1 MRVRRADGRRRATAV
16 LLAAT
21 TAAAAVCLATAAT
34 GPARAATPE
43 VHYAVDGAF
52 AFTGHGY
59 GHGHGMSQWGAD
71 GAAQRGLSST
81 QILDFYYPGTTT
93 GTVGN
98 PTVRVSV
105 TGITGGVTVQPTDR
119 SGALSAIAD
128 DQPAPLALPADVNGA
143 PVSQWRVLS
152 TAGVQTLQGLWSG
165 SWQPYPPT
173 GGLATTAAVGF
184 RGATAAVSAV
194 RADGTVRDYRG
205 DLVLQ
210 STGGVVRA
218 VDRVPLE
225 SYLRSVT
232 PSESPASWPAA
243 ALQAQAVA
251 ARTYTVH
258 ALNSASPY
266 DICDSTQCQVYSGVA
281 AYSAT
286 GSLIR
291 SYEAAPTDAAVAA
304 TAGQVRL
311 YNGTPILAQFSS
323 SDGGWTSAGGEPYLP
338 AQPDPYDGV
347 VPNSGHDWTATVS
360 AAQVGAAVGVGQA
373 ISITVNGRDGHG
385 DWGGRTTSVTITGV
399 AGTVT
404 MAGTALRTALG
415 LRSEWW
421 TLPVGSPPNPQLA
434 GVDMFAIRATGSGS
448 GHLDLHTL
456 SAASGY
462 QTYTR
467 HNITAMPQRPT
478 SDWTYLVAPY
488 RGDGQPDLYSI
499 CLRGCGSGRVEVHV
513 LSAASNY
520 SVFVA
525 HIATGLGVIPVSQH
539 PEIHLGSYAGDG
551 QEDLFLVLDH
561 GTGSGRVEV
570 HVLSAASGYTT
581 FLTHQATALVEPPTG
596 QGWDYL
602 IGDAAGNGD
611 LVAIHDRGTTGSGV
625 TEVHVLSEQSRYQ
638 TFTAHDATV
647 LALGT
652 TTTYALGSAAGGSAP
667 DLYVVL
673 PQGQSGRAEVHVL
686 SGPSAYRTYVAHIA
700 TPLVASPP
708 ADWALTFG

>member
-1 MRVRRADGRRRATAV
+1 MLRRRDHRRRPTVTALV
-16 LLAAT
+16 AVGT
-21 TAAAAVCLATAAT
+21 VTAACLVAT
-34 GPARAATPE
+34 GASPSRAASPE
-43 VHYAVDGAF
+43 IHYAVNGAY

-71 GAAQRGLSST
+71 GAAQQGLSSS
-81 QILDFYYPGTTT
+81 QILAFYYPGTTT
-93 GTVGN
+93 GTVAN
-98 PTVRVSV
+98 TTVRVSV
-105 TGITGGVTVQPTDR
+105 TGVTGGVTVLPTTR
-119 SGALSAIAD
+119 SGALSVIAD
-128 DQPAPLALPADVNGA
+128 DQPAPQVLPTDVNGA

-152 TAGVQTLQGLWSG
+152 TAGVQSLQGFWSG
-165 SWQPYPPT
+165 AWQPYPPT
-173 GGLATTAAVGF
+173 GGLSTTAAMGF
-184 RGATAAVSAV
+184 RGANSVVSAL

-210 STGGVVRA
+210 STGGVRA

-258 ALNSASPY
+258 SLSSSSPY
-266 DICDSTQCQVYSGVA
+266 DICDSTQCQVYNGIA

-286 GSLIR
+286 GTLIQ
-291 SYEAAPTDAAVAA
+291 SYEAPTTDAAVAV
-304 TAGQVRL
+304 TAGQILL

-323 SDGGWTSAGGEPYLP
+323 SDGGWTSNGGEPYLP

-360 AAQVGAAVGVGQA
+360 AAQVGAAVGVGSA
-373 ISITVNGRDGHG
+373 LSITVNSRDGNG
-385 DWGGRTTSVTITGV
+385 DWGGRTTSVTVAGV
-399 AGTVT
+399 GGTVT
-404 MAGTALRTALG
+404 LSGTGFRTALG
-415 LRSEWW
+415 LKSEWW

-434 GVDMFAIRATGSGS
+434 GVDLYAIRATGSGS
-448 GHLDLHTL
+448 GWLDLHTL
-456 SAASGY
+456 SASSGY

-467 HNITAMPQRPT
+467 HNITGMPQRPT
-478 SDWTYLVAPY
+478 SNWTYLIAPY
-488 RGDGQPDLYSI
+488 NGDGQPDLYAI
-499 CLRGCGSGRVEVHV
+499 CLRGCASGRVEVHV

-520 SVFVA
+520 SVFLA
-525 HIATGLGVIPVSQH
+525 HIATGLGVVPASQH
-539 PEIHLGSYAGDG
+539 PEVHLASYAGDG
-551 QEDLFLVLDH
+551 REDLFLVIDH

-581 FLTHQATALVEPPTG
+581 FLAHAATALVEPPAG

-602 IGDAAGNGD
+602 IGDAVGSGD
-611 LVAIHDRGTTGSGV
+611 LVAIHDTGTTGSGA
-625 TEVHVLSEQSRYQ
+625 TEVHVLSEQSGYQ
-638 TFTAHDATV
+638 TFTAHDATI

-652 TTTYALGSAAGGSAP
+652 TTTYALGSSADTGVP

-673 PQGQSGRAEVHVL
+673 PNGASKHAEVHVL
-686 SGPSAYRTYVAHIA
+686 SGGSAYRTFLAHVA
-700 TPLVASPP
+700 TPLVALPTS
-708 ADWALTFG
+708 DWALTFG